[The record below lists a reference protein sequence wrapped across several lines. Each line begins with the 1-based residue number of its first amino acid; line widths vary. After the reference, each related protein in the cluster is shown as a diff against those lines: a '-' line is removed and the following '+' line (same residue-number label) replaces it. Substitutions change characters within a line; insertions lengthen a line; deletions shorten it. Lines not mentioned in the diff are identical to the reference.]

1 MFALPIASVHEV
13 AEIESVCCVPTIPKS
28 VVGVMNWHGDALP
41 LVATCVLL
49 ECGESTDGDKRSVA
63 DDLVGV
69 PVLIVSARDDQPA
82 QLGLPIDRV
91 IGLIDGEQ
99 RRGGGQLV
107 VERRPVEGRVVNVL
121 DPRRLVTRAHEVIE
135 SEVT

>member
-1 MFALPIASVHEV
+1 M
-13 AEIESVCCVPTIPKS
+13 
-28 VVGVMNWHGDALP
+28 P
-41 LVATCVLL
+41 LVVTCVLL
-49 ECGESTDGDKRSVA
+49 GCEESTDADEPAA
-63 DDLVGV
+63 DDGLVGA
-69 PVLIVSARDDQPA
+69 PVLIVSARDDEPA

-91 IGLIDGEQ
+91 IGLIDGEPG
-99 RRGGGQLV
+99 RGGGQLV